1 MIFTNSKQL
10 DQFSV
15 NLILKALDIKPQAV
29 WFTNDQGKRK
39 QQLQAIDTKG
49 ETITFRNL
57 AHKKAYAFD
66 GYVNRFR
73 CFPGI

>member
-1 MIFTNSKQL
+1 MIFTNSNQL

-15 NLILKALDIKPQAV
+15 NLILQALDIKPQAV
-29 WFTNDQGKRK
+29 WFTNDQGKRR
-39 QQLQAIDTKG
+39 QLLQAIDTKG

-57 AHKKAYAFD
+57 AHKKTYAFD